1 MHWNNRWSSEYT
13 FIILAGDH
21 PVHIRATTSVVS
33 HDPHRDRG
41 GNKAGRIKG
50 DRIQMDNKT
59 ARKRIKEDRIQM
71 GVWGCRVW
79 EQNRMRKNQN
89 GQQNSS
95 RTEGECM
102 ARRSMRRGDLRNRS
116 NVEWIRFALRAK
128 GRSADADVLGVN
140 AAIIIED
147 AASCSRTASVRRGS
161 LEATNVPI
169 ATTNGVRDIPSYAVE
184 GGMARR
190 CTVSNARDA
199 MTDDTTGRFNG
210 ENWRRWSVRSAG
222 RSHATRTHRVGINH
236 INRRCANGAGTR
248 LFPAAAAIE

>member
-1 MHWNNRWSSEYT
+1 
-13 FIILAGDH
+13 
-21 PVHIRATTSVVS
+21 
-33 HDPHRDRG
+33 
-41 GNKAGRIKG
+41 
-50 DRIQMDNKT
+50 
-59 ARKRIKEDRIQM
+59 
-71 GVWGCRVW
+71 
-79 EQNRMRKNQN
+79 
-89 GQQNSS
+89 
-95 RTEGECM
+95 M
-102 ARRSMRRGDLRNRS
+102 ARRSMRRGDLRNRN

-190 CTVSNARDA
+190 CTVSNVRDA

-210 ENWRRWSVRSAG
+210 ENWRRWSVPSAE

-236 INRRCANGAGTR
+236 INRRCANGADTR
-248 LFPAAAAIE
+248 LYPAAAAIEGVKVVSSVYQSYGDEVYTLSV